1 MTSLADKLK
10 EKLQASLSPVRL
22 VVNDDSAAHA
32 GHAGN
37 PDGAGQTHFSIEI
50 VSDAFHG
57 KSRVDRHRMV
67 MAEIQSLW
75 GETSLHALALKTLTP
90 DE

>member
-10 EKLQASLSPVRL
+10 EKLQALAPISL
-22 VVNDDSAAHA
+22 VVNDDSHQHI

-37 PDGAGQTHFSIEI
+37 PDGTGQTHFSIEI
-50 VSDAFHG
+50 VSNAFRG
-57 KSRVDRHRMV
+57 KSRVERHRMV
-67 MAEIQSLW
+67 MAEIQPLW
-75 GETSLHALALKTLTP
+75 DGTSLHAVALKTLTP